1 MEPWAV
7 VLFGSIFV
15 GSILMLIGLACS
27 KSCLRKSPLH
37 DDRLAAEQ
45 VVRKYGLKQMDKGGD
60 SSYRE
65 LSSGP
70 YRWDVRSYATLE
82 EEEEE
87 EEASKPIPP
96 RVHKIFD
103 KFDRFAAAAP
113 N

>member
-1 MEPWAV
+1 M
-7 VLFGSIFV
+7 
-15 GSILMLIGLACS
+15 MLIGLACFTACSLHGS
-27 KSCLRKSPLH
+27 KSCLRKSSLH
-37 DDRLAAEQ
+37 DDRHAVEQ
-45 VVRKYGLKQMDKGGD
+45 VVRKYGLNQMDKGGD

-87 EEASKPIPP
+87 EASKPIPP

-103 KFDRFAAAAP
+103 KFDRFGSSSELIATDCH
-113 N
+113 